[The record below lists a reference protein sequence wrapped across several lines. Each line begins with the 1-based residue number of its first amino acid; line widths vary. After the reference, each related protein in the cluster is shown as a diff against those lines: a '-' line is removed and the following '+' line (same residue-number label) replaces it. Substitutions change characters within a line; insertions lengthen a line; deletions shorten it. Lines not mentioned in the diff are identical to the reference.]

1 MRILFISAF
10 VPSSKTAGQ
19 NYSNLLLQ
27 ELSRKCIV
35 DLVLFRNKKSYTFD
49 IESSNLHIKRYYT
62 DTFISKLFN
71 SLACIPFLFVYS
83 LFFPRKV
90 RSKILYMSHDVITQ
104 KYERMGNP
112 FILWW
117 VNRTERFILRGVD
130 NKQRKIYTFSMK
142 DVEYMNNK
150 LSLKANSTNFFI
162 NKIVANALPV
172 KVNDEYILFGAWK
185 RPENSVGLLWILE
198 FWKKQSEHLLYR
210 QMYVQ
215 LDDQHL
221 LISCFNR
228 GKLLFSNSFP
238 VARSQSI
245 PYYILYVWKQLD
257 LDALRD
263 NLWLSGELR
272 TDNLRVEQLRKFVYH
287 VNPIEIPS
295 EAYLMGGDVISAP
308 LDLIAL
314 FLCES

>member
-1 MRILFISAF
+1 MAIGIPETLTAETSGKYIISIRLRPDGYSFSGYDQQSERGSFFCSDIPFVPGKPFFDSFKESVFANDCLTYPYKEVRFVFTTLQYTLTPDVFFDKEKGSVLHQFNYAETAGRILDNSL
-10 VPSSKTAGQ
+10 PENKSH
-19 NYSNLLLQ
+19 LL
-27 ELSRKCIV
+27 
-35 DLVLFRNKKSYTFD
+35 FD
-49 IESSNLHIKRYYT
+49 IDEELYEFCCRSFFKPQ
-62 DTFISKLFN
+62 FIHYAAPL
-71 SLACIPFLFVYS
+71 
-83 LFFPRKV
+83 
-90 RSKILYMSHDVITQ
+90 
-104 KYERMGNP
+104 
-112 FILWW
+112 
-117 VNRTERFILRGVD
+117 
-130 NKQRKIYTFSMK
+130 
-142 DVEYMNNK
+142 
-150 LSLKANSTNFFI
+150 
-162 NKIVANALPV
+162 
-172 KVNDEYILFGAWK
+172 
-185 RPENSVGLLWILE
+185 LE
-198 FWKKQSEHLLYR
+198 FWKRQSEHLLYK